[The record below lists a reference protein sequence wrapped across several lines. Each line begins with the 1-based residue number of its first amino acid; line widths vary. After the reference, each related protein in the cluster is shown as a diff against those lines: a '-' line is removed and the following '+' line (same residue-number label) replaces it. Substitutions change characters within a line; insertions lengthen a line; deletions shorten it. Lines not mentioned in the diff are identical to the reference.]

1 MNNKIPSMI
10 RWTRSDTAKLSRA
23 VRDFNKKVKELDKLS
38 EENYLPDL
46 KEYKDLKDR
55 IVSRKELN
63 RVIKSLKRFNQDR
76 QQQMIITEGGQEITR
91 WEQREI
97 NLAEKRAIR
106 NLTVEKFKIDTSR
119 TNIGMGDK
127 RSKEIDAT
135 LESFEKL
142 RTTKGSEFER
152 VKNRVLTEGTSDRL
166 LYKVRVF
173 QQNFYKALEDLK
185 NYDNYDILKKELE
198 KTKNPISFYNKLKDN
213 DILMDIF
220 KWYRGD
226 DGGILVYGEFES
238 VQDAFNTAIEDLN
251 IELEVP
257 TLPES

>member
-23 VRDFNKKVKELDKLS
+23 VRDFNKKVKELDNLS

-46 KEYKDLKDR
+46 KEYKDLKER

-63 RVIKSLKRFNQDR
+63 RVIKSLKRFNQER
-76 QQQMIITEGGQEITR
+76 QQEMIITEGGQEITR

-97 NLAEKRAIR
+97 NLAERRAIS
-106 NLTVEKFKIDTSR
+106 NLTVEKWKLDTSR

-142 RTTKGSEFER
+142 RTTKGSEFKR
-152 VKNRVLTEGTSDRL
+152 VKNRVLTEGTSDRE
-166 LYKVRVF
+166 LYKAKVF
-173 QQNFYKALEDLK
+173 QQNFYTALEDLK
-185 NYDNYDILKKELE
+185 NYDNYELLKKELD
-198 KTKNPISFYNKLKDN
+198 KYKNPISFYNKIKDN

-226 DGGILVYGEFES
+226 DGTILVYGSYES
-238 VQDAFNTAIEDLN
+238 GQEAFNSAIENLGL
-251 IELEVP
+251 ELEIP
-257 TLPES
+257 NIAES